1 MLAHPKVCQLTSPT
15 YLCAVDLNM
24 YTNLHQPGLSLNC
37 LTLKYANLHHP
48 PNSLLLILKSMQ
60 TYICGSDFD

>member
-37 LTLKYANLHHP
+37 LILKYADLHYSP
-48 PNSLLLILKSMQ
+48 ICVLL
-60 TYICGSDFD
+60 F